1 MSLSTRKDGSFRILQ
16 LTDFHYGHSLEE
28 DEAVARLIA
37 EHAQK
42 ADPDL
47 IVVTGDLISAP
58 DYLGP
63 DRSVYPE
70 GGRIGYFPGDKNTM
84 DVWKS
89 LCALLEKTGRPW
101 TFVFGNHDDEGNAD
115 KETLLR
121 AAMKYPNCLVSD
133 EGSEPGRRGD
143 HVLNVGDARLFF
155 IDSGSQSDSPETS
168 RWPWVK
174 AGQIDWFRNIMREK
188 PSGEPALIFQ
198 HIPLPEVND
207 SNLEGLQMREGVCAP
222 KINSGFFSAMVE
234 AGDVRGVFFGH
245 DHLNDGEGER
255 CGIRLA
261 YGRSF
266 GFDSYCLEEGRTGA
280 RLIVLGDSG
289 DLQTCEIIK

>member
-1 MSLSTRKDGSFRILQ
+1 MNKLTPRKDGSFRILQ
-16 LTDFHYGHSLEE
+16 LTDLHYGHSQEE
-28 DEAVARLIA
+28 DDAIARLIA

-63 DRSVYPE
+63 DPALYPE
-70 GGRIGYFPGDKNTM
+70 GGRIGYFPGDKNAIT
-84 DVWKS
+84 VWRS
-89 LCALLEKTGRPW
+89 VCALLEKTGCPW
-101 TFVFGNHDDEGNAD
+101 TFVFGNHDEEGNAD

-121 AAMKYPNCLVSD
+121 AAMDCPNCLASD
-133 EGSEPGRRGD
+133 EGNEPGRQGD

-155 IDSGSQSDSPETS
+155 IDSGRQSDIPGTG

-174 AGQIDWFRNIMREK
+174 AGQIDWFRRKIRKK
-188 PSGEPALIFQ
+188 PSGAPALVFL
-198 HIPLPEVND
+198 HIPLPEAE
-207 SNLEGLQMREGVCAP
+207 NLSQTKGRLDEAICAP
-222 KINSGFFSAMVE
+222 EFNSGFFSAMVE
-234 AGDVRGVFFGH
+234 EDNVQGVFFGH
-245 DHLNDGEGER
+245 DHLNEGEGEL

-266 GFDSYCLEEGRTGA
+266 GFDGYCLEKRRDGA
-280 RLIVLGDSG
+280 RLIVLNADGT
-289 DLQTCEIIK
+289 LKTTLL